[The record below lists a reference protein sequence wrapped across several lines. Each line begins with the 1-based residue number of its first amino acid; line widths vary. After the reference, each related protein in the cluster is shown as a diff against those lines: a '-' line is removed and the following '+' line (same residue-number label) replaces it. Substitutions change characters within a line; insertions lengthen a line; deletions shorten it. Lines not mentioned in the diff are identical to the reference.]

1 MFGRSIIC
9 PNETRNRTLKIFTA
23 LYDKVLT
30 WSKHPKAPWY
40 LGGMSFAESSFFPIP
55 PDVMLMPMCL
65 AQPEKAYRFAM
76 ISTVFSL
83 LGGLL
88 GYAIGYWLLDLVW
101 PVLETLHYV
110 EKYHQIEGFFEEYGF
125 WIVFLAGFSPIP
137 YKLFT
142 IAAGATSMALF
153 PFVIASLVGRGARF
167 YLVAALMK
175 WGGARYE
182 SKIRQ
187 SVDWLGYAFVG
198 LILIYFLY
206 KYL

>member
-1 MFGRSIIC
+1 MSGDFQRINRLPPYVFNIVGELKAEARRRGEDIIDFGMGNPDQDTPKHIVDKLRPILESI
-9 PNETRNRTLKIFTA
+9 
-23 LYDKVLT
+23 
-30 WSKHPKAPWY
+30 
-40 LGGMSFAESSFFPIP
+40 
-55 PDVMLMPMCL
+55 
-65 AQPEKAYRFAM
+65 
-76 ISTVFSL
+76 
-83 LGGLL
+83 
-88 GYAIGYWLLDLVW
+88 
-101 PVLETLHYV
+101 HYV
-110 EKYHQIEGFFEEYGF
+110 EKYQQIEGFFEKYGF

-142 IAAGATSMALF
+142 VAAGATSMALF
-153 PFVIASLVGRGARF
+153 PFIVASLIGRGARF
-167 YLVAALMK
+167 YLVAGLMK